1 VADQYGRESIRAV
14 RGRQGDICAKFIHDR
29 ARLEGVGAE
38 RLKKNFVN
46 RMCTGLWGV
55 VDGVWNATRV
65 MSDER

>member
-1 VADQYGRESIRAV
+1 MADQYGRESIRAV
-14 RGRQGDICAKFIHDR
+14 RARQGDICTKFIHDR
-29 ARLEGVGAE
+29 ASIGAVGAE

-46 RMCTGLWGV
+46 RMCTGLSGV